1 MPSLVVSYIFY
12 GKKHLAVWQGVFE
25 RDGFWEE
32 SNLILK
38 SVVVLRYFPCT
49 SASFG
54 LVSHIFHDPCLPPVS
69 HLTKKPFKQVTAR
82 KEMFFS
88 EVCFDLS
95 SPLQEG
101 FVRVQSSAVEDA
113 C

>member
-1 MPSLVVSYIFY
+1 M
-12 GKKHLAVWQGVFE
+12 
-25 RDGFWEE
+25 
-32 SNLILK
+32 
-38 SVVVLRYFPCT
+38 
-49 SASFG
+49 
-54 LVSHIFHDPCLPPVS
+54 
-69 HLTKKPFKQVTAR
+69 TAR

-113 C
+113 CWRPVGTKISPNEINENNTKVMPPVGLENIFGVITYNSPNKTALNQGVNWGGISPEPTGS